1 MSTKSINAEEINQ
14 RGHRTRSGF
23 TLIELLVVIAIIAI
37 LIGLLLPAVQKVRE
51 AAARMSCQNNLKQL
65 ALAAHSFHDA
75 NKRFPNTVAELLHVA
90 GFPLNGEKDGFKITA
105 GSNPSVPKGSWVLDA
120 SPAPGATGLEG
131 AQCLVFFSG
140 GIPSYKIEFKAVPG
154 ASERQAAIFAKIRAR
169 AAEAFLQLV
178 QLLPYLEQ
186 DNLYRQA
193 RQYVSDP
200 GVIQSTFRMFQGP
213 DGKVSFASIDNSFH
227 TGGANFAM
235 MDGSVRMIGYSLWE
249 GVKSD
254 LQLGVYGEQWQTLG
268 GIVPAVQ
275 QIDFFS
281 YRSLSA
287 IVAQLPAVQQ
297 KVRELQSLLAQAES
311 ASARS
316 DRSGEQAAM
325 DAFLDA
331 TAAGSVS
338 NPPSISPL
346 GGQILNSMG
355 RSAYP
360 Y

>member
-1 MSTKSINAEEINQ
+1 
-14 RGHRTRSGF
+14 
-23 TLIELLVVIAIIAI
+23 VVIAIIAI

-90 GFPLNGEKDGFKITA
+90 GFPPNGEKDGYKITA
-105 GSNPSVPKGSWVLDA
+105 GYNPYITVDYQSSSPKDSLVLDA

-275 QIDFFS
+275 QVDFFS

-311 ASARS
+311 ASARG

-325 DAFLDA
+325 DAFLGA
-331 TAAGSVS
+331 AAAGSLE

-355 RSAYP
+355 RTAYP